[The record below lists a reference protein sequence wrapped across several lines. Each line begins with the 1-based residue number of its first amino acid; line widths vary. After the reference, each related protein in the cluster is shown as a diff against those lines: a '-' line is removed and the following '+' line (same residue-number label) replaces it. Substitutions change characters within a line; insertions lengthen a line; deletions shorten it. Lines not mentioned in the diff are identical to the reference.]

1 MKIYLDGKYVSKD
14 DAKISVFDHG
24 LLYGDGVFEGI
35 RVYDGCVFR
44 LDQHLER
51 LYRGAR
57 GSELEVPRSID
68 EMRDVV
74 VETVRLNEKRDAYV
88 RLVVTRG
95 VGDLGLSPKK
105 CPRATVFCIA
115 DRIGI
120 YPKEVYEQGVEVMIT
135 HIRRVPAASLNPE
148 WKTLNYMNNILAKL
162 DGEKKGFDEVI
173 MLNAEGN
180 VAEGSSDNIFVYDGE
195 TLRTPAV
202 QLGAL
207 PGITRGAVLDIAR
220 ELGVPTEEGAVSPDD
235 LYRARE
241 CFLTGT
247 AAELVPVVRVDGKAI
262 GDGSVGPLVDRLR
275 ERFVAITRSDGV
287 QVYARENEEAAAGG
301 RAKGI
306 SAGS

>member
-1 MKIYLDGKYVSKD
+1 MKIYLNGKYVSKE
-14 DAKISVFDHG
+14 DATISVFDHG

-44 LDQHLER
+44 LRQHLER
-51 LYRGAR
+51 LYRGA
-57 GSELEVPRSID
+57 GGIELSIPISID
-68 EMRDVV
+68 EMKEVV
-74 VETVRLNEKRDAYV
+74 VETVRLNDRRDGYV

-105 CPRATVFCIA
+105 CPRPTIFCIA
-115 DRIGI
+115 DKIAI

-135 HIRRVPAASLNPE
+135 HLRRVPASSINPA

-173 MLNAEGN
+173 MLNVEGN
-180 VAEGSSDNIFVYDGE
+180 VAEGSSDNIFIYDGE
-195 TLRTPAV
+195 ALRTPAV
-202 QLGAL
+202 EVGAL

-220 ELGVPTEEGAVSPDD
+220 EMGIPTEEGIIRPED
-235 LYRARE
+235 LYAAKE

-247 AAELVPVVRVDGKAI
+247 AAEVVPVVRVDGKDI
-262 GDGSVGPLVDRLR
+262 GGGKVGDLVDRLR

-287 QVYARENEEAAAGG
+287 QVYADEEGG
-301 RAKGI
+301 REEKARGI